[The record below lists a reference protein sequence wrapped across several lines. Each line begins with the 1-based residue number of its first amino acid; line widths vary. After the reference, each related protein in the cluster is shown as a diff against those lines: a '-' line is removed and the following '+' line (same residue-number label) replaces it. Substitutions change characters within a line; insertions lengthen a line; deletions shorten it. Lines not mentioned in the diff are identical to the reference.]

1 MATSQKRDA
10 ETQPPAPLH
19 LPTGRFLKNKPC
31 FSVQTFGKKMTMRNR
46 EFSCLIPA
54 QGRGWVPQPHQWGGE
69 ASMSLWHLTR

>member
-31 FSVQTFGKKMTMRNR
+31 FSVQTFGKKMTM
-46 EFSCLIPA
+46 
-54 QGRGWVPQPHQWGGE
+54 
-69 ASMSLWHLTR
+69 